1 MAIHETKTVLGNA
14 TPPCLCVSMPKQKDT
29 VKPQPE
35 RMNKLLPDHALGF
48 AKGITRACPVSALL
62 VLLVA
67 LLCAF
72 ESQAAPTFAKKYKPF
87 QSSDITVSGTVLS
100 EKDEPMPGVNV
111 VLKGT
116 TVGTVT
122 DQDGR
127 YTIRIADNQASSV
140 LVFSFIG
147 YTTIE
152 EPINGRTSIDIA
164 MSPDLRTLDEVVV
177 IGYQEVKR
185 SDIMGAVGVVDAEEM
200 KTAQVASLGEMLQ
213 GRASGVTVTSSGA
226 PGQTS
231 SVKIRGTNSLLG
243 QDAPLYVIDGMF
255 INGPYPD
262 FNPNDIESVQ
272 VLKDAAATALY
283 GSRGM
288 NGVIIITTKRG
299 KIGAPK
305 VDYNTYVGWQTI
317 PKKLPLMN
325 AEQYRA
331 ANAIAYQNS
340 GKAPQNLNTGVDTDW
355 QDAMFRTGSIQEHN
369 LTLSGANDNANYLIS
384 TNYFDQK
391 GAILGP
397 SFKRY
402 QLRVN
407 TEFKRGRV
415 RVGQSMMLSHNLTT
429 RTNGLPF
436 IDILRMLPTI
446 PVRDP
451 NTRSGYGHG
460 DVNNNTFGTNPV
472 GLQEH
477 YSNTGRSNK
486 VFGSL
491 FGELEIFSFLKY
503 KLNLGLDYSQYRD
516 KYFERIGRI
525 RQNNPDGGPAFVDD
539 NWGEYFNLLA
549 ENTLNFNKDFG
560 KHGISALAGFTSQ
573 KDNFNRIFAH
583 TEGINGEFW
592 VQDNGTSSPRTGG
605 SQTIG
610 GLRSLLGSFNY
621 DFDDKYFLQLN
632 VRRDGSSKFG
642 KDNKYATFPSASIA
656 WRISNEG
663 FMQNVSAINDLK
675 LRASYGTVG
684 NQAIPDYA
692 TQAVI
697 NYNLNYVLNGTVAPG
712 AANRRIVNQ
721 VLYWE
726 SKTTTNVGLDVG
738 LLQNRILLTAEYFV
752 SRTKDL
758 LIEVPIPLT
767 AGNNGPNPYDNL
779 ASIQNKG
786 LELALTY
793 QNEVGDFNYSITG
806 NFTSIR
812 NKVIDL
818 IPANGNLPL
827 YGFRQVA
834 RTAVGGSV
842 ADYYVLVT
850 DGIFQTQQEVDNY
863 ISPATGLPIMPGA
876 QPGDIRFV
884 DSDGD
889 GDIDF
894 DDRQIVGSPYPKFE
908 YGINLSAS
916 WKGLDASVFLTGVA
930 GNLIFNEGRWWTGR
944 YDDNGNYR
952 TDEPFWTEANSSNTV
967 PRPRHADPTR
977 NPVYNSDRWIEKG
990 DYFRLRNIQIGYS
1003 IPSELIAKT
1012 SVLASLRLY
1021 VTGQNLFTLTKYKG
1035 YDPEVTGYLGNSGFF
1050 GRGMDIG
1057 NFPVLRSVSVGLQA
1071 GF

>member
-1 MAIHETKTVLGNA
+1 MKKKQLQQTSIIMKKPIPDDFRSSLRRQACSYRFTAYLVLSIALLNPFSSMGWAATVFPKDIEGSGITKTVEL
-14 TPPCLCVSMPKQKDT
+14 
-29 VKPQPE
+29 
-35 RMNKLLPDHALGF
+35 
-48 AKGITRACPVSALL
+48 
-62 VLLVA
+62 
-67 LLCAF
+67 
-72 ESQAAPTFAKKYKPF
+72 
-87 QSSDITVSGTVLS
+87 TVSGRVVS
-100 EKDEPMPGVNV
+100 EKEEPMPGVNI

-116 TVGTVT
+116 TIGTVT

-127 YTIRIADNQASSV
+127 YAVSIPDNQTSPV

-147 YTTIE
+147 YSTIE
-152 EPINGRTSIDIA
+152 ETVNGRTSINVTMA
-164 MSPDLRTLDEVVV
+164 PDMRTLNEVVV

-185 SDIMGAVGVVDAEEM
+185 SDIMGAVGVVDADEM
-200 KTAQVASLGEMLQ
+200 KRMQVSSLGEMLQ

-255 INGPYPD
+255 INGPFPD

-288 NGVIIITTKRG
+288 NGVIVITTKRG
-299 KIGAPK
+299 KVGAPK
-305 VDYNTYVGWQTI
+305 VDYNTYVGWQNV

-325 AEQYRA
+325 AEQYRVV
-331 ANAIAYQNS
+331 NAIAYQNN
-340 GKAPQNLNTGVDTDW
+340 AEPAQNLNQGVDTDW
-355 QDAMFRTGSIQEHN
+355 QDELFRTGSIKEHN

-384 TNYFDQK
+384 ANYFDQK
-391 GAILGP
+391 GAIVGP

-407 TEFKRGRV
+407 SDIKRGRV
-415 RVGQSMMLSHNLTT
+415 TIGQSMMLSHNLTT

-436 IDILRMLPTI
+436 IDVLRMLPTI

-451 NTRSGYGHG
+451 NTRSGFGHG
-460 DVNNNTFGTNPV
+460 DVNNNTFGTNPI

-477 YSNTGRSNK
+477 YSNTGTTNK
-486 VFGSL
+486 IFGSL
-491 FGELEIFSFLKY
+491 YGELQIFSFLKY
-503 KLNLGLDYSQYRD
+503 KLNLGLDYSQHRN

-525 RQNNPDGGPAFVDD
+525 RQNNPDGGPAYVDD
-539 NWGEYFNLLA
+539 NWMEFFNLLA

-560 KHGISALAGFTSQ
+560 KHSISALAGFTTQ
-573 KDNFNRIFAH
+573 KDNFNRIYAH

-621 DFDDKYFLQLN
+621 DFDDKYFFQFN

-642 KDNKYATFPSASIA
+642 NENQYATFPSASVA
-656 WRISNEG
+656 WRIKKES
-663 FMQNVSAINDLK
+663 FMQGLDALTDLK

-697 NYNLNYVLNGTVAPG
+697 NYNLNYVLNGSVAPG
-712 AANRRIVNQ
+712 AANRRLVNEN
-721 VLYWE
+721 LRWE
-726 SKTTTNVGLDVG
+726 SKTTTNFGLDLG
-738 LLQNRILLTAEYFV
+738 LLENRVMLTAEYFV
-752 SRTKDL
+752 SKTKDL
-758 LIEVPIPLT
+758 LIEVPIPMT

-779 ASIQNKG
+779 AAIQNKG

-793 QNEVGDFNYSITG
+793 QNEVRDFNYSATA

-812 NKVIDL
+812 NKVLDL

-827 YGFRQVA
+827 YGFRQVP
-834 RTAVGGSV
+834 RTAIGTAV

-850 DGIFQTQQEVDNY
+850 DGIFQTQQEVDSY
-863 ISPATGLPIMPGA
+863 VSPSTGLPIMPGA

-894 DDRQIVGSPYPKFE
+894 DDRQVVGSPFPKFE

-916 WKGLDASVFLTGVA
+916 WKGFDASIFFNGVA

-952 TDEPFWTEANSSNTV
+952 TDDNFWTEANSSNTV

-990 DYFRLRNIQIGYS
+990 DYFRLKNVQIGYS
-1003 IPSELIAKT
+1003 FPQELMGKT
-1012 SVLASLRLY
+1012 RLLTSLRLY
-1021 VTGQNLFTLTKYKG
+1021 ATGQNLLTFTKYTG
-1035 YDPEVTGYLGNSGFF
+1035 YDPEVTGFLGNSGFF

-1057 NFPVLRSVSVGLQA
+1057 NFPVLRSMSIGLQA

>member
-1 MAIHETKTVLGNA
+1 MKI
-14 TPPCLCVSMPKQKDT
+14 P
-29 VKPQPE
+29 
-35 RMNKLLPDHALGF
+35 LPDDVRSSLRRQTGSYRF
-48 AKGITRACPVSALL
+48 TACLVLAIALL
-62 VLLVA
+62 NPFPSKGSKPMGGETAFLSSNGIEETTNPVTVVL
-67 LLCAF
+67 
-72 ESQAAPTFAKKYKPF
+72 
-87 QSSDITVSGTVLS
+87 TVSGRVLS
-100 EKDEPMPGVNV
+100 ETEEPMPGVNV

-116 TVGTVT
+116 TIGTVT

-127 YTIRIADNQASSV
+127 YALSIPDNQNSPV

-147 YTTIE
+147 YTTVE
-152 EPINGRTSIDIA
+152 EPVNGRTTINVNIA
-164 MSPDLRTLDEVVV
+164 PDMRTLNEVVV

-185 SDIMGAVGVVDAEEM
+185 SDIVGAVGVVDAEEM
-200 KTAQVASLGEMLQ
+200 KRMQVSSLGEMLQ

-288 NGVIIITTKRG
+288 NGVIVITTKRG

-305 VDYNTYVGWQTI
+305 VDYNTYVGWQNV

-331 ANAIAYQNS
+331 VNAIAYQNN
-340 GKAPQNLNTGVDTDW
+340 GEPPQNLNQGVDTDW
-355 QDAMFRTGSIQEHN
+355 QDELFRTGSIKEHN

-384 TNYFDQK
+384 ANYFDQK
-391 GAILGP
+391 GAIVGP

-407 TEFKRGRV
+407 ADIKRGRV
-415 RVGQSMMLSHNLTT
+415 KIGQSMMLSHNLTT

-436 IDILRMLPTI
+436 IDVLRMLPTI

-451 NTRSGYGHG
+451 DTRSGFGHG
-460 DVNNNTFGTNPV
+460 NVNNNTFGTNPI

-477 YSNTGRSNK
+477 YSNTGTVNK
-486 VFGSL
+486 IFGSL
-491 FGELEIFSFLKY
+491 YGELEIFSFLKY
-503 KLNLGLDYSQYRD
+503 KLNLGLDYSQHRN

-539 NWGEYFNLLA
+539 NWLEFFNLLA
-549 ENTLNFNKDFG
+549 ENTLNFDKSFG
-560 KHGISALAGFTSQ
+560 KHSINALAGFTTQ
-573 KDNFNRIFAH
+573 KDNLNRLYAH

-592 VQDNGTSSPRTGG
+592 VQDNGTSSPRTEG

-621 DFDDKYFLQLN
+621 NFDDKYFFQFN

-642 KDNKYATFPSASIA
+642 KENQYATFPSASVA
-656 WRISNEG
+656 WRIKKESFMEG
-663 FMQNVSAINDLK
+663 LDALTDLK

-697 NYNLNYVLNGTVAPG
+697 NYNLNYVLNGGVAAG
-712 AANRRIVNQ
+712 AANRRLVNEN
-721 VLYWE
+721 LRWE
-726 SKTTTNVGLDVG
+726 SKTTTNLGLDLG
-738 LLQNRILLTAEYFV
+738 LLDNRVMLTAEYFV
-752 SRTKDL
+752 SKTKDL
-758 LIEVPIPLT
+758 LIEVPIPMS

-793 QNEVGDFNYSITG
+793 QNEVRGFNYSATA

-812 NKVIDL
+812 NKVLDL

-834 RTAVGGSV
+834 RTAVGTSV

-850 DGIFQTQQEVDNY
+850 DGIFQTQQEVDSY
-863 ISPATGLPIMPGA
+863 VSPSTGLPIMPGA
-876 QPGDIRFV
+876 QAGDIRFV
-884 DSDGD
+884 DADGD

-894 DDRQIVGSPYPKFE
+894 DDRQVVGSPFPKFE
-908 YGINLSAS
+908 YGITLSAS
-916 WKGLDASVFLTGVA
+916 WKGFDASIFLNGVA

-952 TDEPFWTEANSSNTV
+952 TDDKFWTEANSSNTV

-990 DYFRLRNIQIGYS
+990 DYFRLKNVQIGYS
-1003 IPSELIAKT
+1003 FPQELMGKT
-1012 SVLASLRLY
+1012 RVLTSLRLY
-1021 VTGQNLFTLTKYKG
+1021 ATGQNLLTFTKYTG
-1035 YDPEVTGYLGNSGFF
+1035 YDPEVTGFLGNSGFF

-1057 NFPVLRSVSVGLQA
+1057 NFPVLRSMSIGLQA

>member
-1 MAIHETKTVLGNA
+1 MK
-14 TPPCLCVSMPKQKDT
+14 
-29 VKPQPE
+29 KPI
-35 RMNKLLPDHALGF
+35 PDDLRSSLRRHACSYR
-48 AKGITRACPVSALL
+48 ITAYL
-62 VLLVA
+62 VLFIIASLIPFASKGSNFMEAETAIISLNGSEGSGNSEAA
-67 LLCAF
+67 L
-72 ESQAAPTFAKKYKPF
+72 
-87 QSSDITVSGTVLS
+87 TVTGRVVS
-100 EKDEPMPGVNV
+100 EKEEPMPGVNI

-116 TVGTVT
+116 TIGTVT

-127 YTIRIADNQASSV
+127 YALTIPDNYTSPV
-140 LVFSFIG
+140 LIFSFIG
-147 YTTIE
+147 YSTVE
-152 EPINGRTSIDIA
+152 ETVNDRTSINVTMAAD
-164 MSPDLRTLDEVVV
+164 MRTLNEVVV

-185 SDIMGAVGVVDAEEM
+185 SDIVGAVGVVDANEM
-200 KTAQVASLGEMLQ
+200 KRMQVSSLGEMLQ

-255 INGPYPD
+255 INGPFPD

-288 NGVIIITTKRG
+288 NGVIVITTKRG
-299 KIGAPK
+299 KVGAPK
-305 VDYNTYVGWQTI
+305 VDYNTYAGWQNV

-325 AEQYRA
+325 AEQYRV
-331 ANAIAYQNS
+331 ANGIAYQNN
-340 GKAPQNLNTGVDTDW
+340 GEPPQNLNQGVDTDW
-355 QDAMFRTGSIQEHN
+355 QDALFRTGSIKEHN

-384 TNYFDQK
+384 ANYFDQK
-391 GAILGP
+391 GAIVGP

-407 TEFKRGRV
+407 SDIKRGRV
-415 RVGQSMMLSHNLTT
+415 TIGQSLMLSHNLTK

-436 IDILRMLPTI
+436 IDVLRMLPTI

-451 NTRSGYGHG
+451 DTRSGFGHG
-460 DVNNNTFGTNPV
+460 NVNNNTFGTNPI

-477 YSNTGRSNK
+477 YSNTGTTNK
-486 VFGSL
+486 IFGSL
-491 FGELEIFSFLKY
+491 YGEFQIFSFLKY
-503 KLNLGLDYSQYRD
+503 KLNLGLDYSQQRNS
-516 KYFERIGRI
+516 YFERIGRI
-525 RQNNPDGGPAFVDD
+525 RQNNPDGGPAYVDD
-539 NWGEYFNLLA
+539 NWMEYFNLLA
-549 ENTLNFNKDFG
+549 ENTLNFDKDFG
-560 KHGISALAGFTSQ
+560 KHSFSVLAGFTSQ
-573 KDNFNRIFAH
+573 KDNFNRLFAH

-605 SQTIG
+605 SRTIG

-621 DFDDKYFLQLN
+621 DFDGKYFFQFN

-642 KDNKYATFPSASIA
+642 KENQYATFPSASIA
-656 WRISNEG
+656 WRIKNER
-663 FMQNVSAINDLK
+663 FMQGLDAITDLK

-697 NYNLNYVLNGTVAPG
+697 NYNLNYVLNGGVAAG
-712 AANRRIVNQ
+712 AANRRLVNEN
-721 VLYWE
+721 LRWE
-726 SKTTTNVGLDVG
+726 SKTTTNFGVDLG
-738 LLQNRILLTAEYFV
+738 LLENRVMLTAEYFV
-752 SRTKDL
+752 SKTKDL

-779 ASIQNKG
+779 AAIQNKG

-793 QNEVGDFNYSITG
+793 QNEVRDFNYSATA

-812 NKVIDL
+812 NKVLDL

-827 YGFRQVA
+827 YGFRQVP
-834 RTAVGGSV
+834 RTAVGTSV

-850 DGIFQTQQEVDNY
+850 DGIFQSQQEVDSY
-863 ISPATGLPIMPGA
+863 VSPATGLPIMPGA
-876 QPGDIRFV
+876 RPGDIRFV

-894 DDRQIVGSPYPKFE
+894 DDRQIVGSPFPKFE

-916 WKGLDASVFLTGVA
+916 WKGFDASIFFNGVA

-944 YDDNGNYR
+944 YDDNANYR
-952 TDEPFWTEANSSNTV
+952 TDEKFWTEANSSNSV
-967 PRPRHADPTR
+967 PKPRHADPSR

-990 DYFRLRNIQIGYS
+990 DYFRLKNVQIGYS
-1003 IPSELIAKT
+1003 FPQELMGKT
-1012 SVLASLRLY
+1012 RVLTSLRLY
-1021 VTGQNLFTLTKYKG
+1021 ATGQNLLTVTKYTG
-1035 YDPEVTGYLGNSGFF
+1035 YDPEVTGFLGNSGFF

-1057 NFPVLRSVSVGLQA
+1057 NFPVLRSMSIGIQA

>member
-1 MAIHETKTVLGNA
+1 MKKPIPDDFRTSPWRQACTYRLTAYLVLSFAFLNPYG
-14 TPPCLCVSMPKQKDT
+14 SKGSD
-29 VKPQPE
+29 
-35 RMNKLLPDHALGF
+35 LLPGETAVMSLHAETVEL
-48 AKGITRACPVSALL
+48 
-62 VLLVA
+62 
-67 LLCAF
+67 
-72 ESQAAPTFAKKYKPF
+72 
-87 QSSDITVSGTVLS
+87 TVSGRVVS
-100 EKDEPMPGVNV
+100 EREEPMPGVNI

-116 TVGTVT
+116 TIGTVT
-122 DQDGR
+122 DQDGQYALSIPDN
-127 YTIRIADNQASSV
+127 YTSPV

-147 YTTIE
+147 YSTVE
-152 EPINGRTSIDIA
+152 ETVNGRTSININMA
-164 MSPDLRTLDEVVV
+164 PDMRTLNEVVV

-185 SDIMGAVGVVDAEEM
+185 SDIVGAVGVVDADEM
-200 KTAQVASLGEMLQ
+200 KRMQVSSLGEMLQ

-255 INGPYPD
+255 INGPFPD

-288 NGVIIITTKRG
+288 NGVIVITTKRG
-299 KIGAPK
+299 KVGAPK
-305 VDYNTYVGWQTI
+305 VDYNTYAGWQNV

-325 AEQYRA
+325 AEQYRV
-331 ANAIAYQNS
+331 ANGIAYQNN
-340 GKAPQNLNTGVDTDW
+340 GEPPQNLNQGVDTDW
-355 QDAMFRTGSIQEHN
+355 QDALFRTGSIKEHN

-384 TNYFDQK
+384 ANYFDQK
-391 GAILGP
+391 GAIVGP

-407 TEFKRGRV
+407 SDIKRGRV
-415 RVGQSMMLSHNLTT
+415 TIGQSLMLSHNLTK

-451 NTRSGYGHG
+451 DTRSGFGHG
-460 DVNNNTFGTNPV
+460 NVNNNTFGTNPI

-477 YSNTGRSNK
+477 YSNTGTTNK
-486 VFGSL
+486 IFGSL
-491 FGELEIFSFLKY
+491 YGEFQIFSFLKY
-503 KLNLGLDYSQYRD
+503 KLNLGLDYSQQRNS
-516 KYFERIGRI
+516 YFERIGRI

-539 NWGEYFNLLA
+539 NWMEHFNLLA
-549 ENTLNFNKDFG
+549 ENTLNFDKDFG
-560 KHGISALAGFTSQ
+560 KHSFSVLAGFTSQ
-573 KDNFNRIFAH
+573 KDNFNRLFAH

-621 DFDDKYFLQLN
+621 DFDGKYFFQFN

-642 KDNKYATFPSASIA
+642 KENQYATFPSASIA
-656 WRISNEG
+656 WRIKNES
-663 FMQNVSAINDLK
+663 FMQGLDAITDLK

-697 NYNLNYVLNGTVAPG
+697 NYNLNYVLNGGVAAG
-712 AANRRIVNQ
+712 AANRRLVNEN
-721 VLYWE
+721 LRWE
-726 SKTTTNVGLDVG
+726 SKTTTNFGVDLG
-738 LLQNRILLTAEYFV
+738 LLENRVMLTAEYFV
-752 SRTKDL
+752 SKTKDL

-779 ASIQNKG
+779 AAIENKG

-793 QNEVGDFNYSITG
+793 QNEVRDFNYSATA

-812 NKVIDL
+812 NKVLDL

-827 YGFRQVA
+827 YGFRQVP
-834 RTAVGGSV
+834 RTAVGTSV

-863 ISPATGLPIMPGA
+863 VSPATGLPIMPGA

-884 DSDGD
+884 DFDGD

-894 DDRQIVGSPYPKFE
+894 DDRQIVGSPFPKFE
-908 YGINLSAS
+908 YGINVSAS
-916 WKGLDASVFLTGVA
+916 WKGFDASIFFNGVA

-944 YDDNGNYR
+944 YDDNANYR
-952 TDEPFWTEANSSNTV
+952 TDEKFWTEANSSNSV

-990 DYFRLRNIQIGYS
+990 DYFRLKNVQIGYS
-1003 IPSELIAKT
+1003 FPQELMGKT
-1012 SVLASLRLY
+1012 RILTSLRLY
-1021 VTGQNLFTLTKYKG
+1021 ATGQNLLTVTKYTG
-1035 YDPEVTGYLGNSGFF
+1035 YDPEVTGFLGNSGFF

-1057 NFPVLRSVSVGLQA
+1057 NFPVLRSMSIGIQA